1 MGQVKIGFGVPVSGS
16 WATPANMVLVAQRAE
31 ALGYHSL
38 WTFQRL
44 LSPMDGAWGEFY
56 RGVHDPLI
64 PLAFLAGQTRTVR
77 LGVAVLNM
85 PFISPAVVAKEL
97 ASIDI
102 VSGGRLD
109 AGFGNGWSD
118 EEFAAVGA
126 SKSGGGRRADE
137 FLAVVK
143 KAWGADPVSYEG
155 RYYQV
160 PPCSIEPKPVQAPRP
175 PIYLGGRS
183 PAALRRA
190 GRLCDGWVSPSQ
202 GDPQGLS
209 EAVEVV
215 SEAAATAGR
224 DPSALRF
231 VIRGAVKVRSASSPD
246 TGPDRRP
253 LTGTLDQIKADI
265 AEYASRGAHELFIDL
280 NFDPQIGS
288 PSADPAASMDRAM
301 AALEEFAP

>member
-1 MGQVKIGFGVPVSGS
+1 
-16 WATPANMVLVAQRAE
+16 
-31 ALGYHSL
+31 
-38 WTFQRL
+38 
-44 LSPMDGAWGEFY
+44 MDGAWGEFY

-155 RYYQV
+155 RYYQG
-160 PPCSIEPKPVQAPRP
+160 PALQHRAKTGAGPAPADLSRGQITGRAAPRGP
-175 PIYLGGRS
+175 PL
-183 PAALRRA
+183 
-190 GRLCDGWVSPSQ
+190 
-202 GDPQGLS
+202 
-209 EAVEVV
+209 
-215 SEAAATAGR
+215 
-224 DPSALRF
+224 
-231 VIRGAVKVRSASSPD
+231 
-246 TGPDRRP
+246 
-253 LTGTLDQIKADI
+253 
-265 AEYASRGAHELFIDL
+265 
-280 NFDPQIGS
+280 
-288 PSADPAASMDRAM
+288 
-301 AALEEFAP
+301 